1 MSIDQALSGSGAGGC
16 AVAEPGRDEA
26 ALSRPPASWSNV
38 LGCRRFRAMNTD
50 VRLFLRD
57 YQQAGALAS
66 AERIFHEVE
75 ERCSRFR
82 TDSELSILN
91 ACAGHAVAASAELFD
106 VLAHAQRY
114 GRLTD
119 GIFEPAVLPALEAA
133 GYGRSFD
140 LIAGRNLTLA
150 ASAPARHSIAELRL
164 DRRRQA
170 VRAPAGLR
178 LDLGGIGKGYA
189 VDTAAAHLR
198 PLRDY
203 LVDAGGD
210 IFAAGNGPD
219 GDGWLV
225 GVASPF
231 EMAPDLGVVRLHD
244 EALATSTTAVRRWRR
259 NGRWQHHL
267 IDPRT
272 GAPVE
277 NDVLSVSVC
286 ARCAMDADVFA
297 KAALILGRD
306 DGARFLEA
314 HGAAALFVM
323 VDGGT
328 YASARWRMG
337 AAAA

>member
-1 MSIDQALSGSGAGGC
+1 MSIDQGLRGPGAGGC
-16 AVAEPGRDEA
+16 AVAELDRDET
-26 ALSRPPASWSNV
+26 ALPRPPASWSNV

-57 YQQAGALAS
+57 YQQAGALAN

-75 ERCSRFR
+75 DRCSRFR
-82 TDSELSILN
+82 TDSELSLLN
-91 ACAGHAVAASAELFD
+91 ACAGHALPVSGELFD
-106 VLAHAQRY
+106 ILAHAQRY

-133 GYGRSFD
+133 GYDRSFD
-140 LIAGRNLTLA
+140 LVAGRDLERV
-150 ASAPARHSIAELRL
+150 SGPAPARHTIAELRL

-170 VRAPAGLR
+170 VQAPAGLR
-178 LDLGGIGKGYA
+178 IDLGGIGKGYA
-189 VDTAAAHLR
+189 VDAAAAHLR

-210 IFAAGNGPD
+210 IFAAGDGPD

-231 EMAPDLGVVRLHD
+231 EAAPDLGVVRLHD

-277 NDVLSVSVC
+277 NDVLSVSVR
-286 ARCAMDADVFA
+286 AACAMDADVFA
-297 KAALILGRD
+297 KTALLLGRD
-306 DGARFLEA
+306 DGARFLAA
-314 HGAAALFVM
+314 HGAAGLFVL
-323 VDGGT
+323 VGGGT

-337 AAAA
+337 EAA